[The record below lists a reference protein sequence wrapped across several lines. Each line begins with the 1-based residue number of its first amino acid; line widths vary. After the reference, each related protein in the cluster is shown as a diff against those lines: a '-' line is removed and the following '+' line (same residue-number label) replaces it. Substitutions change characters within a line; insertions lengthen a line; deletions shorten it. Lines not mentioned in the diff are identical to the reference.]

1 MAEIPAIKRRLVQ
14 QGVDVID
21 VGAGDADF
29 APPEVAVEALAHA
42 IRDPA
47 MSRYAFQLGLPAFRE
62 AAAAYMKRRFG
73 VRFDPFTEL
82 HPLLGSKEGIAH
94 LAMALLD
101 PGDVAIVPEPGY
113 AVYEGGT
120 RLAGGEPYRYALT
133 PRSGFLLEMSEIP
146 ADVVRRTKLVYLN
159 YPNNPTAAVA
169 PRDYLART
177 VEFCRR
183 HGIVIAYDNPY
194 CEITF
199 DGYVAPSIF
208 EIPGA
213 RDVAVEFHSLSKS
226 FCMTGWRLGWA
237 VGRSELVT
245 ALSRVKSYV
254 DTGAFLAVQAAGA
267 AVLHDAAAHLAP
279 YVAQFK
285 ERRDAMLPALR
296 AQGFEPET
304 PRATMYI
311 WVPLPEGLPSAAFQ
325 RPAPEPVELP
335 PVGGT
340 QPGRGPAGGLP
351 RPAPV
356 EAAPA
361 PVSQP
366 SPPDVG
372 RPDSTLAASPA
383 AVGPHLI
390 TPPQA
395 ADGRLWVLPRPALPE
410 AVADALY
417 GEPDLRDSV
426 AVGRLRAMVDTL
438 NRQLDSLQIARKPPS
453 WTANVAGEKFGIDG
467 SNIYIGPIRI
477 PTAALALLGNLLPQ
491 GNYDESRRARQLA
504 DMRADLLQ
512 AARRAE
518 TMDQFRKYVK
528 DLRARKH
535 AEREFERR
543 ARGYTTRTR
552 AETPV
557 P

>member
-1 MAEIPAIKRRLVQ
+1 MAELPAIKRRLLQ
-14 QGVDVID
+14 QGVDLID

-29 APPEVAVEALAHA
+29 PPPRVAVEALTQA
-42 IRDPA
+42 IQDPA
-47 MSRYAFQLGLPAFRE
+47 MSRYPFQIGLPAFRE
-62 AAAAYMKRRFG
+62 AAAAYLKRRFG
-73 VRFDPFTEL
+73 LTFDPFAEV

-94 LAMALLD
+94 FAAAVLD
-101 PGDVAIVPEPGY
+101 PGDVAIVPDPGY
-113 AVYEGGT
+113 AVYHGGT
-120 RLAGGEPYRYALT
+120 VLAGAEPYLYALT
-133 PRSGFLLEMSEIP
+133 TRTLFLLEMADIP
-146 ADVVRRTKLVYLN
+146 KDVVKRAKLVYLN

-169 PRDYLART
+169 PRDYLERT

-183 HGIVIAYDNPY
+183 HDILIAYDNPY

-325 RPAPEPVELP
+325 RRALEEAGV
-335 PVGGT
+335 VVM
-340 QPGRGPAGGLP
+340 PGSGFGAGGEGFFRVALTVATP
-351 RPAPV
+351 RLV
-356 EAAPA
+356 EGAARLGK
-361 PVSQP
+361 V
-366 SPPDVG
+366 
-372 RPDSTLAASPA
+372 LAA
-383 AVGPHLI
+383 V
-390 TPPQA
+390 
-395 ADGRLWVLPRPALPE
+395 
-410 AVADALY
+410 
-417 GEPDLRDSV
+417 
-426 AVGRLRAMVDTL
+426 
-438 NRQLDSLQIARKPPS
+438 
-453 WTANVAGEKFGIDG
+453 
-467 SNIYIGPIRI
+467 
-477 PTAALALLGNLLPQ
+477 
-491 GNYDESRRARQLA
+491 
-504 DMRADLLQ
+504 
-512 AARRAE
+512 
-518 TMDQFRKYVK
+518 
-528 DLRARKH
+528 
-535 AEREFERR
+535 
-543 ARGYTTRTR
+543 
-552 AETPV
+552 
-557 P
+557 